1 VYPWFQK
8 SPPQGAKFIMQKS
21 YKGVHKM
28 KAKHFFNIVMVL
40 LFTLILAFSAQA
52 AEKSLMM
59 ATTTSTDNTGLLDY
73 LIPYFEKETGIE
85 LKWTATGTG
94 KALKLGQNCDVDV
107 LLVHAPPAERKYI
120 ANGYGKDR
128 KEIMY
133 NDFVIIGP
141 ESDPAKIKDKNISN
155 ALAAIKNKQALFM
168 SRGDDSGTNKKEKL
182 LWKEAGIRLPDK
194 EKWYIQ
200 TGQGML
206 STINVANERDG
217 YTMTDRG
224 TYIKYQ
230 VTHGGNAPL
239 KVLVE
244 GDSILLNQYSV
255 LTLDPKNC
263 PKAKYDL
270 AMVFLN
276 WMASQKAQNLIKDF
290 RLLGK
295 KLFIPNAK

>member
-1 VYPWFQK
+1 MNKKNLV
-8 SPPQGAKFIMQKS
+8 SSLLA
-21 YKGVHKM
+21 GV
-28 KAKHFFNIVMVL
+28 VL
-40 LFTLILAFSAQA
+40 LVTATCSLASDK
-52 AEKSLMM
+52 ELMM
-59 ATTTSTDNTGLLDY
+59 ATTTSTDNTGLLEY
-73 LIPYFEKETGIE
+73 LMPHFEQETGIA

-107 LLVHAPPAERKYI
+107 LLVHAPPAEKAYI
-120 ANGYGKDR
+120 EKGFGKDR
-128 KEIMY
+128 REVMY

-141 ESDPAKIKDKNISN
+141 ESDPAGIKGKSISD
-155 ALAAIKNKQALFM
+155 ALAAVKSHTAPFM

-182 LWKEAGIRLPDK
+182 LWKEAGIPLPDT
-194 EKWYIQ
+194 EAWYVQ

-206 STINVANERDG
+206 ATINVAQEKKG

-230 VTHGGNAPL
+230 DTQGGNAPL

-244 GDSILLNQYSV
+244 GDKILLNQYSV
-255 LTLDPKNC
+255 LTLDPANC

-270 AMVFLN
+270 ALKFSD
-276 WMASQKAQNLIKDF
+276 WMASPSAQKRIGDF
-290 RLLGK
+290 RLLGQ